1 MWWNFIARTGEE
13 IAAARERWQA
23 ELTGEAEATE
33 MVEATGS
40 GAFRPG
46 PFGAVTGFE
55 GPALAAPPLPPTP
68 LRPRGRT
75 R

>member
-13 IAAARERWQA
+13 VAAARDRWQA
-23 ELTGEAEATE
+23 ELAGEATTA
-33 MVEATGS
+33 AGS

-46 PFGAVTGFE
+46 PFGAVPGYE
-55 GPALAAPPLPPTP
+55 GPALAAPPLPSAP